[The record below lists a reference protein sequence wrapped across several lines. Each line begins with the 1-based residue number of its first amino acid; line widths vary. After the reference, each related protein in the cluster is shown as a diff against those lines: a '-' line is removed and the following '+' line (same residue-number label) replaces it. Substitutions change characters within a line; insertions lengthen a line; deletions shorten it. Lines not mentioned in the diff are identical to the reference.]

1 MIKKK
6 ALFCILIACLL
17 ICGCSDMTEIMETNP
32 NERLVVI
39 SKSAVIGFTDDKP
52 IATDCI
58 YCISTMTSRKV
69 ISPAIIMSADCNR
82 FDINDELTLVRK
94 TKPIVQTTTNE
105 VN

>member
-1 MIKKK
+1 MTKKK

-39 SKSAVIGFTDDKP
+39 SKSAVVGFTDNKP
-52 IATDCI
+52 NATDCI
-58 YCISTMTSRKV
+58 YRISTMKSWKGV
-69 ISPAIIMSADCNR
+69 SPAIIMSADCNR

-94 TKPIVQTTTNE
+94 SEPIVPTIKE